1 MKLSAAR
8 CWFQGLTGKS
18 SRLPTIAMAL
28 ALVICGSLPA
38 HAECDYFDF
47 LEKTADF
54 LQPQWRDKIN
64 ARRGLTPEPGIR
76 ILFSTMNERPLSEI
90 LKWDVDF
97 QGKSA
102 FQRHVEMPA
111 EELQARLRTQGKLKQ
126 ISRFTDEE
134 SARKALNALPAAIEK
149 AFTQTPATPGRVFIT
164 PYPHVPGKPRNMR
177 LLVSFD
183 VGEPIGTGF
192 KKIETEQGIFIKKV
206 PNLTRVQV
214 ILNRYEGP
222 NGRISYNIL
231 TAFPETTPPTAVR
244 NQQSRSQ
251 GWSSANRSTSSRSQT
266 SEPPRGEPRP

>member
-1 MKLSAAR
+1 MNLFFDRRS
-8 CWFQGLTGKS
+8 FQGL
-18 SRLPTIAMAL
+18 AVAAL
-28 ALVICGSLPA
+28 ALALSHSFPA
-38 HAECDYFDF
+38 QAECDYFDF

-76 ILFSTMNERPLSEI
+76 ILFSTLDQRPLSEI

-97 QGKSA
+97 QGKTA

-111 EELQARLRTQGKLKQ
+111 EELQARLRTSPKTKQ
-126 ISRFTDEE
+126 ISRFTDEAA
-134 SARKALNALPAAIEK
+134 ARKALNALPAAIEK
-149 AFTQTPATPGRVFIT
+149 AFTQTPTTPGRVFIT

-183 VGEPIGTGF
+183 VGEPIGVGF
-192 KKIETEQGIFIKKV
+192 KKIETDQGLFIKKV

-231 TAFPETTPPTAVR
+231 TAFPETTPPGAVR
-244 NQQSRSQ
+244 NQQSRAQ
-251 GWSSANRSTSSRSQT
+251 GGSSANRSTPSRSQT
-266 SEPPRGEPRP
+266 SELPRGEPHP